1 MTASD
6 PPASGHRPKTVT
18 ASRLG
23 AEPPHWEVRADK
35 SGDLVATLTGTYPPL
50 TVTAPDEES
59 LSKKIKILIMRGML

>member
-1 MTASD
+1 MTATD
-6 PPASGHRPKTVT
+6 PPIPGHSSQTLN

-23 AEPPHWEVRADK
+23 ADPPHWEVRTGR

-59 LSKKIKILIMRGML
+59 LNKKIKIVIMRGML